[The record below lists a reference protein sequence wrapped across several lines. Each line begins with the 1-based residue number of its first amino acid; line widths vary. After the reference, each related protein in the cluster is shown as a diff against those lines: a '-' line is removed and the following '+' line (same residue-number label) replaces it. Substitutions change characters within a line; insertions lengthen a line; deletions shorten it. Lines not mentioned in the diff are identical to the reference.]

1 MQHTIWLQVM
11 ARGALLCFLA
21 LATSL
26 FSLGAVRA
34 DSCSDHDSDA
44 VRASSDPKFD
54 FVVESR
60 GDVCVIA
67 DYDDQSMDYYTRSE
81 RRCRT
86 MPGMIDWQ
94 KDRGAGYNLCIF
106 NPPSGS
112 TADDND
118 YQTQPEPDTSSADDS
133 DSTEYNL
140 GGGTP
145 APAPAPETAPSQ
157 PTQDWF
163 SAKVCNKT
171 GLLVYVSAAGRRPDR
186 GDRWVV
192 EGWWNIQ
199 PGNCANLGGFKRSKF
214 FLYAESKGR
223 RFVWDGSKLLCT
235 RSKKFWYYAEGGK
248 CSEKSNNF
256 YERSISPGINE
267 WTENLVQR

>member
-1 MQHTIWLQVM
+1 VTVGYTIWRRVL
-11 ARGALLCFLA
+11 ARGAFFCFLA
-21 LATSL
+21 LTGSL
-26 FSLGAVRA
+26 FSLTAAQA

-54 FVVESR
+54 FVVQSR

-81 RRCRT
+81 SRCRT
-86 MPGMIDWQ
+86 MPGMIDWH

-106 NPPSGS
+106 DPPSGS

-118 YQTQPEPDTSSADDS
+118 SYDEQYQSDTSSDDDS
-133 DSTEYNL
+133 NSTEYDP
-140 GGGTP
+140 GGGTS
-145 APAPAPETAPSQ
+145 APAPKTNPSK

-171 GLLVYVSAAGRRPDR
+171 GVLVYLAVAGRRPDH
-186 GDRWVV
+186 GNRWVV
-192 EGWWNIQ
+192 TGWWNIH
-199 PGNCANLGGFKRSKF
+199 PGDCANLGSFKRSKF
-214 FLYAESKGR
+214 YLYAESKGGR
-223 RFVWDGSKLLCT
+223 SWSGSQPLCT

-248 CSEKSNNF
+248 CSEKRNNF
-256 YERSISPGINE
+256 YQRTISPDINE
-267 WTENLVQR
+267 WTETLVPR